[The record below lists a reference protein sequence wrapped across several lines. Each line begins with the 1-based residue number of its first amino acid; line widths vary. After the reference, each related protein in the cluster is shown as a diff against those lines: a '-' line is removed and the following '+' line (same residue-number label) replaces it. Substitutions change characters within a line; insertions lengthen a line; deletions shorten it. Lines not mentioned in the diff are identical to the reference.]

1 MLRQPPS
8 IETYG
13 GGGFRVGGE
22 RLDGSVLILDDAARA
37 WSPQA
42 IAELTPA
49 DFKAV
54 LTAASGVV
62 ELVLLGTGLR
72 TAIAPRPVRD
82 ALAAASLGLE
92 VMSTPEACRLYNL
105 LAQEGRRLAAALMA
119 V

>member
-13 GGGFRVGGE
+13 GGGFRVSGE
-22 RLDGSVLILDDAARA
+22 RLEGSILILDDAATPWPA
-37 WSPQA
+37 PA
-42 IAELTPA
+42 LAELGA
-49 DFKAV
+49 QDFQAV
-54 LTAASGVV
+54 TAAQPGVV

-72 TAIAPRPVRD
+72 TAIAPRALRE
-82 ALAAASLGLE
+82 ALAAAGLGLE

-105 LAQEGRRLAAALMA
+105 LAQEGRRLAAALIA